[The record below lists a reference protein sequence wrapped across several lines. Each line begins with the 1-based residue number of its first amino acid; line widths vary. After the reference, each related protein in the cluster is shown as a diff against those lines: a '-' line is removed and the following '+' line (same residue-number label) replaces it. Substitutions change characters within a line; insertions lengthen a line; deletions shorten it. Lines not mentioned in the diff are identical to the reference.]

1 MSLLDMVSRFGRPVA
16 AGQGDHLF
24 WQGDKS
30 GDFFVVQSGLLKGY
44 YVSDEGQERIKSFI
58 LPGEVIGSLTALTGK
73 GTCSFNLV
81 CLEPSEM
88 IAVSFEEV
96 STAAQTDAALGTAIT
111 DFLVAFGMKKEQRE
125 EGYRFHGSFR
135 GARCT
140 APCYHI
146 VLLSLCLCEFMLSP
160 FFLLF
165 QQNQF
170 DYKRH
175 ICGCNIRLCFG

>member
-1 MSLLDMVSRFGRPVA
+1 MSLLDMVSRFGRPIA

-81 CLEPSEM
+81 CLEPTEM

-125 EGYRFHGSFR
+125 YE
-135 GARCT
+135 
-140 APCYHI
+140 
-146 VLLSLCLCEFMLSP
+146 LLCLSAEERYRRLASSRPKLLELVNQSDIALYLGVTPVGLSRIK
-160 FFLLF
+160 
-165 QQNQF
+165 
-170 DYKRH
+170 KRVEQSVE
-175 ICGCNIRLCFG
+175 